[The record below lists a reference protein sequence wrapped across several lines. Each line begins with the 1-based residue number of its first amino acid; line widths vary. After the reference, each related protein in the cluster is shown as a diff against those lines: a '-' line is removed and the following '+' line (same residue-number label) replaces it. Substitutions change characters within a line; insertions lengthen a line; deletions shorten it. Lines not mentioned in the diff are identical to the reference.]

1 MNKNI
6 LAMGTWR
13 HYLHGNPFT
22 IRILTDHNSLIWL
35 QTQPHLS
42 LRQTRWLE
50 KLSEFDYKIEY
61 QEGKKNVV
69 ADALSR
75 RPDHRPIVAIP
86 SESQVSF
93 NQVNLT
99 ASSTVAPR
107 DILHRL
113 KASYIKDPFC
123 QSIMNE
129 PLKHSEYTI
138 DSDSIIHRDGRT
150 VIKAAPNKPGQNH
163 LSWTESP
170 DFKYIAFANIVFKI
184 FRSTFNSK

>member
-1 MNKNI
+1 MLDHFLVYVDTIYFSKKMDEHQMNYPVHEQELLAII
-6 LAMGTWR
+6 LAMGAWR

-75 RPDHRPIVAIP
+75 HPD
-86 SESQVSF
+86 
-93 NQVNLT
+93 
-99 ASSTVAPR
+99 
-107 DILHRL
+107 
-113 KASYIKDPFC
+113 
-123 QSIMNE
+123 
-129 PLKHSEYTI
+129 
-138 DSDSIIHRDGRT
+138 
-150 VIKAAPNKPGQNH
+150 
-163 LSWTESP
+163 
-170 DFKYIAFANIVFKI
+170 
-184 FRSTFNSK
+184 